1 MKLAENYVDSTLGRR
16 KYYERLAGEAE
27 SRAVQARMNM
37 TPEQRSQV
45 FPYQS
50 FDIPKERLIVKG
62 LLK

>member
-1 MKLAENYVDSTLGRR
+1 MKLAENYVDSTLGKR

-27 SRAVQARMNM
+27 ARAVQSRMNM
-37 TPEQRSQV
+37 TPEQRLQV

-50 FDIPKERLIVKG
+50 FDIPKERLIIKG